1 MIWSIH
7 CCSYTII
14 AGIGKDMD
22 NWLEGELDE
31 ALISLLEKGLIEVEY
46 NEQLEARFRA
56 TDEGKKYIESV
67 LGDDFF

>member
-1 MIWSIH
+1 
-7 CCSYTII
+7 
-14 AGIGKDMD
+14 MD

-56 TDEGKKYIESV
+56 TDKGKKYIESV

>member
-1 MIWSIH
+1 
-7 CCSYTII
+7 
-14 AGIGKDMD
+14 MD

-56 TDEGKKYIESV
+56 TDKGEKYIESV